1 MTKFIPSCSPLSP
14 SSTSSP
20 YFTQNLRTFIGPMYG
35 YFVNTSTF
43 PCCSYDTTPLA
54 FSHFS
59 GVSCAALTVSYLPTS
74 NSRKLT
80 YISSALYQIWL
91 SSKMIWLPSI
101 VLFHWEIR
109 AEISGTPSMVLN
121 STTYPN
127 LSVTAVNGD
136 MTCGLQFLC
145 TPCFLPWKQFLLP
158 LGLWQHLSSLLWL
171 AS

>member
-14 SSTSSP
+14 SLHLKSLLYAESQDVHRPYVWVFCEYFHFPLLFLWHYSTSFQS
-20 YFTQNLRTFIGPMYG
+20 FLWGLL
-35 YFVNTSTF
+35 
-43 PCCSYDTTPLA
+43 CCTD
-54 FSHFS
+54 
-59 GVSCAALTVSYLPTS
+59 SYLPTS

-91 SSKMIWLPSI
+91 SSKMISLPSI

-145 TPCFLPWKQFLLP
+145 TPWFLPCKQFLLP
-158 LGLWQHLSSLLWL
+158 LGLWQHLSSLLRL